1 MQVKCD
7 DIGGGEAILREKS
20 AKEFVGHALAG
31 VTHAAPFLGSQVGS
45 YHDATAAARLPHR
58 DIRAVVE
65 RAHQGAFRATE
76 GGIGGQVESR
86 LHGRVIQHCIV
97 FAKHSRRRGHPDLQ

>member
-1 MQVKCD
+1 M
-7 DIGGGEAILREKS
+7 GR
-20 AKEFVGHALAG
+20 HH
-31 VTHAAPFLGSQVGS
+31 HAA
-45 YHDATAAARLPHR
+45 AAALWPYR

-86 LHGRVIQHCIV
+86 LHGRVIQHCVV
-97 FAKHSRRRGHPDLQ
+97 FAPHHEEEAIQICNDGSSAVEAV

>member
-1 MQVKCD
+1 M
-7 DIGGGEAILREKS
+7 REKS
-20 AKEFVGHALAG
+20 EKEFVDHALAG
-31 VTHAAPFLGSQVGS
+31 VTNAAPFLGSQVGS
-45 YHDATAAARLPHR
+45 YHDATAAARLPYR

-86 LHGRVIQHCIV
+86 LHGRVIQHRVV
-97 FAKHSRRRGHPDLQ
+97 FAPHHKKEAIQICNDGPGAVEAV